1 MSTTELDAGALLTDD
16 VIVRSATLEDLD
28 AIVRVDAA
36 AGGIVRTQYLLRR
49 LTLAL
54 QDGGIRLALVGELD
68 GIVVGF
74 VLAAVDYGE
83 FGRAVPSAVIDALS
97 VHPDFRGH
105 QVGAALYRQVEMQ
118 LRALGIESV
127 RTEVAWDQ
135 EALLG
140 FFRHAGF
147 LPAARLCLQKE
158 LS

>member
-1 MSTTELDAGALLTDD
+1 MSSDDMYAGTLLTDE
-16 VIVRSATLEDLD
+16 VVVRSATEDDLD
-28 AIVRVDAA
+28 AIVKVDAA
-36 AGGIVRTQYLLRR
+36 AGGIVRTQYLFRR
-49 LTLAL
+49 LKMAL

-68 GIVVGF
+68 GSVVGF

-83 FGRAVPSAVIDALS
+83 FGRAAPSAVLDALS

-105 QVGAALYRQVEMQ
+105 HVAAALFRQVEMQ
-118 LRALGIESV
+118 LRALGIETL

-135 EALLG
+135 EELMG

-158 LS
+158 LA